1 MFAPERHKL
10 ILEHL
15 RRHESATLR
24 ELSRLTGS
32 SEVTTRRDL
41 RSLEAEGR
49 LNRRHGGAALEPGPS
64 QEPTYAAKARV
75 AAGEKASIAAAAAAL
90 VQPGDAIVIGP
101 GTTTRALALRL
112 ADHTDLVV
120 VTNSLLV
127 AEALIDAPA
136 VEVHVTGGTLRAS
149 IHALVGPAAEH
160 SLSGYRT
167 VRAFISGNGVT
178 ADRGLTTP
186 NPLVASADRALA
198 AAAREVVV
206 LADSTKIGHDTMCQT
221 IAADA
226 MTHLIT
232 DERADPRE
240 VDRLRSL
247 GVRVEVAAP
256 AVAPVADMAGWDRA
270 RSEEA

>member
-15 RRHESATLR
+15 RQHEAATLR
-24 ELSRLTGS
+24 ELARLTGS

-41 RSLEAEGR
+41 RTLEGEGR
-49 LNRRHGGAALEPGPS
+49 LNRRHGGAALQPGPA

-75 AAGEKASIAAAAAAL
+75 AAAEKASIAEAAAAL

-101 GTTTRALALRL
+101 GTTTRALARRL
-112 ADHTDLVV
+112 VNFRDLVV

-149 IHALVGPAAEH
+149 IHALVGPEAEQG
-160 SLSGYRT
+160 LSGYRT

-178 ADRGLTTP
+178 AERGLTTP

-206 LADSTKIGHDTMCQT
+206 LADATKIGQDTMCQT
-221 IAADA
+221 IPAEA
-226 MTHLIT
+226 MTHLIV
-232 DERADPRE
+232 DEGADPE
-240 VDRLRSL
+240 ELDRLRAL
-247 GVRVEVAAP
+247 GVRVQVARP
-256 AVAPVADMAGWDRA
+256 AAAPVADVVDWLRPVDA
-270 RSEEA
+270 

>member
-15 RRHESATLR
+15 RQHEAATLR
-24 ELSRLTGS
+24 ELARLTGS

-41 RSLEAEGR
+41 RTLEGEGR
-49 LNRRHGGAALEPGPS
+49 LNRRHGGAALQPGPA

-75 AAGEKASIAAAAAAL
+75 AAAEKASIAEAAAAL

-101 GTTTRALALRL
+101 GTTTRALARRL
-112 ADHTDLVV
+112 ANHRDLVV

-149 IHALVGPAAEH
+149 IHALVGPEAEQG
-160 SLSGYRT
+160 LSGYRT

-178 ADRGLTTP
+178 AERGLTTP

-206 LADSTKIGHDTMCQT
+206 LADSTKIGQDTMCQT
-221 IAADA
+221 IPADA
-226 MTHLIT
+226 MTHLIV
-232 DERADPRE
+232 DVGADPGE
-240 VDRLRSL
+240 LDRLRSL
-247 GVRVEVAAP
+247 GADVRVAARAAAP
-256 AVAPVADMAGWDRA
+256 GGDLMGLVRQADA
-270 RSEEA
+270 